1 MIQGLAAIPYV
12 GAVALGKALGVAT
25 AGLTAMEISNA
36 ITKKIQENP
45 EIINTPQFK
54 GLAFAMGLRIPG
66 VIAPDADE
74 MEKVRQDIE
83 KNLKPGETEPPK
95 IDLTEE
101 FPLPEEELLP
111 RLPGFGEGEKP
122 DVPLTTGGSEV
133 PEQINI
139 PIITYSKGSPK
150 DLKDLVDRSVGQEKG
165 EKAIERIY
173 NDDIFEGVLDKDQLR
188 RMQQLEENYTG
199 GLADLGD
206 AGIPLILENN
216 LLDQH
221 EEFMEDYKDALANA
235 ARETLGNEFKAY
247 RLMEKNDAINMLT
260 KGEFPNI
267 KRLQEDEDGNA
278 VYEDLIIDMF
288 GDKSPM
294 PREAFSFSLSPKE
307 ALSFRFLSA
316 GGRGDKK
323 DEDFVLIEMKAN
335 PTDIIMRGHESE
347 KDLVLR
353 VDGEVAG
360 SEYVTPKLFNV
371 YDVSFGDG
379 NKVELSENELFKN
392 FVEQSKQTTK
402 RGIGDNNPPS
412 PIEDTDTPSSLAKEN
427 LNKKLLKETDAD
439 DKRAIEYLIEL
450 DDFYAKSVKERN
462 EENPQLKNLPKLV
475 EADKHFGAAAN
486 SFEGFENS
494 QLIYMSPEE
503 YLDLTKRFRPEKQSK
518 LSKINSDYLTDL
530 LKEGKE
536 LANYPYLYVKK
547 LGDSYSVD
555 GQEGIHRAIALKN
568 MGYEEIPV
576 VIQGIGKDAD
586 TGIENKVFTATPRS
600 YLYNESWTQE
610 HIGFVPRT
618 IYSKGADDIF
628 IVNPKDIRE
637 VRNKK
642 QLFAEGYPF
651 DRTKKA
657 DGGIVEL
664 LNL

>member
-12 GAVALGKALGVAT
+12 GAVALGKALGVTT

-54 GLAFAMGLRIPG
+54 GLAFAMGLRVPG

-83 KNLKPGETEPPK
+83 KNLKPGETKPVDMPSTTGETTPPE
-95 IDLTEE
+95 IDTTEK
-101 FPLPEEELLP
+101 FPLPEEKLP
-111 RLPGFGEGEKP
+111 ILEGFPIDEKQLP
-122 DVPLTTGGSEV
+122 T
-133 PEQINI
+133 
-139 PIITYSKGSPK
+139 
-150 DLKDLVDRSVGQEKG
+150 
-165 EKAIERIY
+165 
-173 NDDIFEGVLDKDQLR
+173 IFE
-188 RMQQLEENYTG
+188 T
-199 GLADLGD
+199 
-206 AGIPLILENN
+206 
-216 LLDQH
+216 
-221 EEFMEDYKDALANA
+221 
-235 ARETLGNEFKAY
+235 
-247 RLMEKNDAINMLT
+247 
-260 KGEFPNI
+260 
-267 KRLQEDEDGNA
+267 
-278 VYEDLIIDMF
+278 
-288 GDKSPM
+288 
-294 PREAFSFSLSPKE
+294 
-307 ALSFRFLSA
+307 
-316 GGRGDKK
+316 
-323 DEDFVLIEMKAN
+323 
-335 PTDIIMRGHESE
+335 
-347 KDLVLR
+347 
-353 VDGEVAG
+353 
-360 SEYVTPKLFNV
+360 
-371 YDVSFGDG
+371 
-379 NKVELSENELFKN
+379 
-392 FVEQSKQTTK
+392 

-450 DDFYAKSVKERN
+450 DDFYAKKVMKRNKEN
-462 EENPQLKNLPKLV
+462 SELKNLPKLV
-475 EADKHFGAAAN
+475 EADKHFGVAAN
-486 SFEGFENS
+486 SYEGFENS

-547 LGDSYSVD
+547 DFSGDGYSVD

-568 MGYEEIPV
+568 MGYKEIPV
-576 VIQGIGKDAD
+576 VIQGTGKDAG